1 MTDDNKKNK
10 PGFFSRLFGISDKKN
25 ESIDVRAKESKKE
38 SPLTKDIPTKSTVSK
53 MKKADIVELAKSH
66 GLELDIKLTKAF
78 LLEAW
83 VKHFEE
89 IDSTP
94 SNQSPEEESLSDE
107 NSIEGEAAEAVQQ
120 TPAEAAEETPTE
132 EEPPAEVVD
141 EAAEEETSSEEKTA
155 TEVAEVAA
163 EEETPIAEGP
173 ASTEAGD
180 EAVAE
185 EDISSEQEPASEE
198 DTVIEESADSSNV
211 DNQTDTELQNEPPSD
226 VEHSGSTIV
235 ENFEKKQLNNS
246 VPSFRPGDTL
256 VVSVKV
262 KDGQRTRLQN
272 FEGVVM
278 SIKKRGLNS
287 SFIVRKISS
296 GIGVERTFQLH
307 SPLIDSITVKR
318 KGDVRKAKLFYL
330 RDRSGKSARIKER
343 LD

>member
-10 PGFFSRLFGISDKKN
+10 PSFFSRLFGTSDKKN
-25 ESIDVRAKESKKE
+25 ESIDVKAEESKKE

-53 MKKADIVELAKSH
+53 MKKADIVELAKSY
-66 GLELDIKLTKAF
+66 GLELDIKLTKAL

-94 SNQSPEEESLSDE
+94 SKKSPEEESLLDE
-107 NSIEGEAAEAVQQ
+107 TPVEGEAAEAIEETTIEAVKE
-120 TPAEAAEETPTE
+120 TPPDEEPPTEGEEVAAEVETPIE
-132 EEPPAEVVD
+132 EEPAAEVVD
-141 EAAEEETSSEEKTA
+141 EAT
-155 TEVAEVAA
+155 
-163 EEETPIAEGP
+163 
-173 ASTEAGD
+173 
-180 EAVAE
+180 AE
-185 EDISSEQEPASEE
+185 EDISSEQELASEE
-198 DTVIEESADSSNV
+198 DTVIEESADSLNV

>member
-10 PGFFSRLFGISDKKN
+10 PSFFSRLFGTSDKKN
-25 ESIDVRAKESKKE
+25 ASIDVKAKESKKE

-66 GLELDIKLTKAF
+66 GLELDIKLTKAL

-89 IDSTP
+89 INSTP
-94 SNQSPEEESLSDE
+94 SKKSPEEESLLDE
-107 NSIEGEAAEAVQQ
+107 TPVEGEAAEAVEE
-120 TPAEAAEETPTE
+120 TTIEAVKETPTE
-132 EEPPAEVVD
+132 EEPP
-141 EAAEEETSSEEKTA
+141 
-155 TEVAEVAA
+155 TEVEEVAA
-163 EEETPIAEGP
+163 EEETQIAEEP
-173 ASTEAGD
+173 AAEVVD
-180 EAVAE
+180 EVAAE
-185 EDISSEQEPASEE
+185 EDISSEQELASEE

>member
-10 PGFFSRLFGISDKKN
+10 PSFFSRLFGTSDKKN
-25 ESIDVRAKESKKE
+25 ASIDVKAKESKKE
-38 SPLTKDIPTKSTVSK
+38 IPLTKDIPTKSTVSK

-66 GLELDIKLTKAF
+66 GLELDIKLTKAL

-89 IDSTP
+89 INSTP
-94 SNQSPEEESLSDE
+94 SKKSPEEESLLDE
-107 NSIEGEAAEAVQQ
+107 TPVEGEAAEAVEE
-120 TPAEAAEETPTE
+120 TTIEAVKETPTE
-132 EEPPAEVVD
+132 EEPP
-141 EAAEEETSSEEKTA
+141 
-155 TEVAEVAA
+155 TEVEEVAA
-163 EEETPIAEGP
+163 EEETQIAEEP
-173 ASTEAGD
+173 AAEVVD
-180 EAVAE
+180 EVAAE
-185 EDISSEQEPASEE
+185 EDISSVQELASEE

>member
-1 MTDDNKKNK
+1 MQ
-10 PGFFSRLFGISDKKN
+10 
-25 ESIDVRAKESKKE
+25 
-38 SPLTKDIPTKSTVSK
+38 
-53 MKKADIVELAKSH
+53 EL
-66 GLELDIKLTKAF
+66 
-78 LLEAW
+78 
-83 VKHFEE
+83 
-89 IDSTP
+89 
-94 SNQSPEEESLSDE
+94 
-107 NSIEGEAAEAVQQ
+107 
-120 TPAEAAEETPTE
+120 
-132 EEPPAEVVD
+132 
-141 EAAEEETSSEEKTA
+141 
-155 TEVAEVAA
+155 
-163 EEETPIAEGP
+163 
-173 ASTEAGD
+173 
-180 EAVAE
+180 
-185 EDISSEQEPASEE
+185 ASEE

-211 DNQTDTELQNEPPSD
+211 DNQTDTELQNESPSD